1 MRHVLEAWKL
11 MQSPSSCHLLPLGD
25 KLYINIYESSEIIF
39 TAKYYTKSP
48 L

>member
-25 KLYINIYESSEIIF
+25 KLYILIYMRV
-39 TAKYYTKSP
+39 
-48 L
+48 LR